1 MRIGISAYD
10 IDARD
15 LVELAAAADELG
27 FESLWLGEHIVLP
40 IGYRSGHP
48 TSGSGDHELH
58 DRPIVD
64 PATQLVDPLVALAG
78 CAARTRSI
86 LLATGIY
93 LVPLRPPV
101 VTARMA
107 HTLQTLAG
115 GRFLLGAGA
124 GWLEEEFAAV
134 GVPFERRGER
144 LEQSIE
150 VIRTALAG
158 GPFRH
163 EERLLQLCEEPVTV
177 PVILGGNTERA
188 LRRAA
193 RLGDG
198 WFASGTP
205 DLDDARRCRDRLLAL
220 RDEAGRTG
228 DFSVHVRI
236 PAADPA
242 VVDRYAAA
250 GFDRVVVWADQIWP
264 AKGDL
269 ELKRAALVDAANR
282 LGVHHHT
289 ERPGPN

>member
-1 MRIGISAYD
+1 VRIGISVYD
-10 IDARD
+10 LDVRD

-40 IGYRSGHP
+40 VGYRSAHP
-48 TSGSGDHELH
+48 VTGGGDHQLH

-64 PATQLVDPLVALAG
+64 PATKLVDPLVALAG
-78 CAARTRSI
+78 CAAHTRSI

-93 LVPLRPPV
+93 LVPLRSPV
-101 VTARMA
+101 VTARMV
-107 HTLQTLAG
+107 HTLHGLSG

-144 LEQSIE
+144 LEENLE

-158 GPFRH
+158 GPFR
-163 EERLLQLCEEPVTV
+163 RDGLLLQLCEDPVSV

-188 LRRAA
+188 LQRAA

-205 DLDDARRCRDRLLAL
+205 DLGDACRWRDRVLAL
-220 RDEAGRTG
+220 RDQAGRSG
-228 DFSVHVRI
+228 DFSVHVRV
-236 PAADPA
+236 PGADRD
-242 VVDRYAAA
+242 VIERYAEAR
-250 GFDRVVVWADQIWP
+250 FDRVVIWADQIWP
-264 AKGDL
+264 SKGDL
-269 ELKRAALVDAANR
+269 ESKRVALAEAAVR
-282 LGVHHHT
+282 LGVT
-289 ERPGPN
+289 